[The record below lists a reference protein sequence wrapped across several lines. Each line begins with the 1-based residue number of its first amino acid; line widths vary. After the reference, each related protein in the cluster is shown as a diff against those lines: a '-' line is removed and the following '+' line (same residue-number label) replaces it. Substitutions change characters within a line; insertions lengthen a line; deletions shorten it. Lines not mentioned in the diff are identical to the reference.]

1 LWCEIFYEGIHTMQ
15 TKVLSAPQEEK
26 LLRIQQVVELTTLS
40 KSCINLWVSQGRF
53 IEPIALSATIKVWR
67 LSDVIDWIK
76 SQGKNGRSKE
86 ATGTDGKSL
95 SSIKGES
102 Q

>member
-1 LWCEIFYEGIHTMQ
+1 MQ

-53 IEPIALSATIKVWR
+53 IKPISLSATIKVWR
-67 LSDVIDWIK
+67 LSDVMDWIQ
-76 SQGKNGRSKE
+76 SQGKNGQSTADE
-86 ATGTDGKSL
+86 GTDRMSPG
-95 SSIKGES
+95 SIKGDS
-102 Q
+102 K

>member
-1 LWCEIFYEGIHTMQ
+1 MQ

-53 IEPIALSATIKVWR
+53 IKPISLSATIKVWR
-67 LSDVIDWIK
+67 LSDVMDWIQ
-76 SQGKNGRSKE
+76 SQGKNGQSTADER
-86 ATGTDGKSL
+86 TDGMFPGI
-95 SSIKGES
+95 IKGDS
-102 Q
+102 K

>member
-1 LWCEIFYEGIHTMQ
+1 MQ

-53 IEPIALSATIKVWR
+53 IKPIALSATIKVWL
-67 LSDVIDWIK
+67 LSDVVDWIH
-76 SQGKNGRSKE
+76 SQGKNGQSTANE
-86 ATGTDGKSL
+86 GTDGKSPG
-95 SSIKGES
+95 SIKGDS
-102 Q
+102 K